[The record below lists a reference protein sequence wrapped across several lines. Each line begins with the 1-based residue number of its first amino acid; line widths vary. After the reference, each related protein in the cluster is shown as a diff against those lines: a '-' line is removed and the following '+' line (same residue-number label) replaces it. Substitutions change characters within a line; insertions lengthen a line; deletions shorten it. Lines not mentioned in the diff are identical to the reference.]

1 MTIATIIAEKG
12 TRVATVGRSDSVF
25 GIAKMLR
32 ELRIG
37 AVLVLDQDSLCGIVS
52 ERDIVRALAQDGA
65 GILEDTAEQIMT
77 APVITCSPDDTV
89 QSAMAL
95 MTSRR
100 FRHLPVLDAQG
111 KLAGIVSIGDLVKR
125 RIEDAEKEAAAL
137 KDYIVAT

>member
-1 MTIATIIAEKG
+1 MTIANIIADKG
-12 TRVATVGRSDSVF
+12 GRVATVKRTDSVF
-25 GIAKMLR
+25 DIARTLR

-37 AVLVLDQDSLCGIVS
+37 AVLVLDGSDLCGIVS

-65 GILEDTAEQIMT
+65 GILEDTAEHIMT
-77 APVITCSPDDTV
+77 APVITCTPDDTV

-100 FRHLPVLDAQG
+100 IRHLPVLDSAG
-111 KLAGIVSIGDLVKR
+111 ALAGIVSIGDLVKR